1 MTFDFWRDL
10 GGHPNPLAPQVEIQK
25 SETERLFLFG
35 SSNRVKFH
43 EDQFRS
49 DEALGFFHFRGSSS
63 TSFWAPLAPLGVESL
78 KHFRIIVLLFIQK
91 E

>member
-43 EDQFRS
+43 EDQFRI
-49 DEALGFFHFRGSSS
+49 DEALGFFHFRGPSS
-63 TSFWAPLAPLGVESL
+63 TPFWAPLAPLGDVSL
-78 KHFRIIVLLFIQK
+78 KHFRIIVLLFIPK
-91 E
+91 K